1 MVRENLIVGLDIGTT
16 KVCAIIAEADSAASV
31 KIVGVGTTRSEGLR
45 RGVVV
50 NLEKTV
56 ESISRAVGEAELMA
70 GVEVRSVFGGIAG
83 DHIRSV
89 NSHGVI
95 AVPRGGVE
103 ITRSDVARAID
114 AAKAVAIPMD
124 REVVHILPQDFT
136 VDDQRGIKDPT
147 GMAGVRLEVDVHI
160 VTGAVSS
167 AQNIVKAI
175 QRAGYQVL
183 DLVLE
188 PLASAYSTLTEDERE
203 LGVVLVDMGGG
214 TTDIA
219 LFHEGAVRHTS
230 VIGLGGNNVTNDI
243 AIGLRTPARDAER
256 IKERYGA
263 ALARAV
269 SGDEEVGVP
278 GVASQQERRVSR
290 QLLASIIQPRM
301 EEMLQLVLREVRK
314 TDWSDKIPAGMVL
327 TGGAS
332 SLEGTAILA
341 EEVLDMPV
349 RIGYPMGVT
358 GLTDSIQDPKF
369 ATGVGLVLYGVE
381 RSQQEARFG
390 ARDDDSL
397 WQKVLEKMRTWRA
410 DFFQLFAVTPET
422 LTLRSPPRR
431 RRASRG
437 GT

>member
-1 MVRENLIVGLDIGTT
+1 MAGESIVVGLDIGTT
-16 KVCAIIAEADSAASV
+16 KVCAIIGEADSAENV
-31 KIVGVGTTRSEGLR
+31 KVVGVGTTRSEGLR

-50 NLEKTV
+50 NLDKTV
-56 ESISRAVGEAELMA
+56 ESITRAVEEAELMA
-70 GVEVRSVFGGIAG
+70 GVEVRSVYAGIAG

-175 QRAGYQVL
+175 QRGGYQVM

-188 PLASAYSTLTEDERE
+188 PLASSYSALTEDERE

-219 LFHEGAVRHTS
+219 LFHEGAVRHTC

-269 SGDEEVGVP
+269 SGDEEIRVP
-278 GVASQQERRVSR
+278 GVASQQDRRVSR

-301 EEMLQLVLREVRK
+301 EEMLQLVVREIRK
-314 TDWSDKIPAGMVL
+314 TDWADRIPAGMVL

-332 SLEGTAILA
+332 SLQGTAMLA

-381 RSQQEARFG
+381 RGQEETRFG
-390 ARDDDSL
+390 GRDDESL
-397 WQKVLEKMRTWRA
+397 WRKVLERMRGWWG
-410 DFFQLFAVTPET
+410 DFF
-422 LTLRSPPRR
+422 
-431 RRASRG
+431 
-437 GT
+437 

>member
-1 MVRENLIVGLDIGTT
+1 VVGLDIGTT
-16 KVCAIIAEADSAASV
+16 KVCAIIGEADQSQGV

-56 ESISRAVGEAELMA
+56 ESITRAVEEAELMA
-70 GVEVRSVFGGIAG
+70 GVEVRSVFAGIAG
-83 DHIRSV
+83 DHIRSL

-103 ITRSDVARAID
+103 ITRADVARAID
-114 AAKAVAIPMD
+114 AAKAVAMPAD
-124 REVVHILPQDFT
+124 REVVHILPQDYT
-136 VDDQRGIKDPT
+136 VDEQKGIKDPT

-160 VTGAVSS
+160 VTGAISS
-167 AQNIVKAI
+167 AQNIVKAV
-175 QRAGYQVL
+175 QRAGYQVS

-188 PLASAYSTLTEDERE
+188 PLASSYSALTEDERE

-219 LFHEGAVRHTS
+219 LFHEDAVRHTC

-269 SGDEEVGVP
+269 SSEEEIRVP

-301 EEMLQLVLREVRK
+301 EEMLQLVVREIRK
-314 TDWSDKIPAGMVL
+314 TQWADKIPAGMVL

-332 SLEGTAILA
+332 SLEGTAMLS

-349 RIGYPMGVT
+349 RIGYPMGVV
-358 GLTDSIQDPKF
+358 GLTDAIQDPKY
-369 ATGVGLVLYGVE
+369 ATGVGLVLYGLERGHEMSRFNGRDEDGVWRRAVE
-381 RSQQEARFG
+381 RMRGWWGQQ
-390 ARDDDSL
+390 S
-397 WQKVLEKMRTWRA
+397 
-410 DFFQLFAVTPET
+410 
-422 LTLRSPPRR
+422 
-431 RRASRG
+431 
-437 GT
+437 

>member
-1 MVRENLIVGLDIGTT
+1 MPRENIVVGLDIGTT
-16 KVCAIIAEADSAASV
+16 KVCAIIAEVDEVGV
-31 KIVGVGTTRSEGLR
+31 KVVGVGTTRSEGLR

-50 NLEKTV
+50 NLDKTV
-56 ESISRAVGEAELMA
+56 ESITRAVEEAELMA
-70 GVEVRSVFGGIAG
+70 GVEVRSVYAGIAG

-103 ITRSDVARAID
+103 ITRSDVNRAID

-167 AQNIVKAI
+167 AQNVVKAI
-175 QRAGYQVL
+175 QRGGYQVS

-188 PLASAYSTLTEDERE
+188 PLASAYSALTEDERE

-219 LFHEGAVRHTS
+219 LFHEDAVRHTS

-269 SGDEEVGVP
+269 SSDEEIRVP

-301 EEMLQLVLREVRK
+301 EEMLQLVVREIRR
-314 TDWSDKIPAGMVL
+314 TDWAGKIPAGMVL

-332 SLEGTAILA
+332 SLEGTAMLA

-358 GLTDSIQDPKF
+358 GLTDSIQDPKY

-381 RSQQEARFG
+381 RGNEEARFSG
-390 ARDDDSL
+390 RDDDGV
-397 WQKVLEKMRTWRA
+397 WQKVLERMRSWLGE
-410 DFFQLFAVTPET
+410 FLP
-422 LTLRSPPRR
+422 
-431 RRASRG
+431 
-437 GT
+437 